1 MELISI
7 MDNILTIFNDLSKT
21 PDTYMLQIAQREK
34 VIRKK
39 EKLSRA
45 ELSEKSNVSYGSLKR
60 FEETGNISLASLIK
74 IAIALD
80 CIDEFENLFRT
91 KKPESIEAIINGTN

>member
-1 MELISI
+1 
-7 MDNILTIFNDLSKT
+7 MDNISAIFNDTLKAPET
-21 PDTYMLQIAQREK
+21 CMLQIAQRER

-39 EKLSRA
+39 RKLSRA
-45 ELSEKSNVSYGSLKR
+45 DLSKRSNVSYGSLKR

-80 CIDEFENLFRT
+80 CIDEFESLFRT
-91 KKPESIEAIINGTN
+91 KKPESIEDIINGRN

>member
-1 MELISI
+1 
-7 MDNILTIFNDLSKT
+7 MDNISAIFNDILKT
-21 PDTYMLQIAQREK
+21 PETYMLQIAQRER

-39 EKLSRA
+39 RKLSRA
-45 ELSEKSNVSYGSLKR
+45 DLSKRSNVSYGSLKR

-80 CIDEFENLFRT
+80 CIDEFESLFRT
-91 KKPESIEAIINGTN
+91 KNPESIEDIINGRN

>member
-1 MELISI
+1 
-7 MDNILTIFNDLSKT
+7 
-21 PDTYMLQIAQREK
+21 MLQIAQRER

-39 EKLSRA
+39 MKLSRA
-45 ELSEKSNVSYGSLKR
+45 DLSKRSNVSYGSLKR

-80 CIDEFENLFRT
+80 CIDEFESLFRT
-91 KKPESIEAIINGTN
+91 KKPESIEEISNGRN

>member
-1 MELISI
+1 
-7 MDNILTIFNDLSKT
+7 MDNISAIFNNLLKT
-21 PDTYMLQIAQREK
+21 PETYMLQIAQRER

-39 EKLSRA
+39 RKLSRA
-45 ELSEKSNVSYGSLKR
+45 DLSKRSNVSYGSLKR

-80 CIDEFENLFRT
+80 CIDEFESLFRT
-91 KKPESIEAIINGTN
+91 KKPESIEDIINGRN

>member
-1 MELISI
+1 
-7 MDNILTIFNDLSKT
+7 
-21 PDTYMLQIAQREK
+21 MLQIAQREK

-60 FEETGNISLASLIK
+60 FEETRNISLASLIK

-91 KKPESIEAIINGTN
+91 KKPESIEDIINGTD

>member
-1 MELISI
+1 

-91 KKPESIEAIINGTN
+91 KKPESIEDIINGTD

>member
-91 KKPESIEAIINGTN
+91 KKPESIEDIINGTN

>member
-1 MELISI
+1 
-7 MDNILTIFNDLSKT
+7 MDNISAIFNDTLKS
-21 PDTYMLQIAQREK
+21 PETYMLQIAQRER

-39 EKLSRA
+39 RKLSRA
-45 ELSEKSNVSYGSLKR
+45 DLSKKSNVSYGSLKR

-80 CIDEFENLFRT
+80 CIDEFESLFRT
-91 KKPESIEAIINGTN
+91 KNPESIEDIINGRN

>member
-1 MELISI
+1 
-7 MDNILTIFNDLSKT
+7 MDNISAIFNESLKAPET
-21 PDTYMLQIAQREK
+21 CMLQIAQRER

-39 EKLSRA
+39 RKLSRA
-45 ELSEKSNVSYGSLKR
+45 DLSKRSNVSYGSLKR

-80 CIDEFENLFRT
+80 CIDEFESLFRT
-91 KKPESIEAIINGTN
+91 KNPESIEDIINGRN

>member
-1 MELISI
+1 
-7 MDNILTIFNDLSKT
+7 MDNISAIFNESLKA
-21 PDTYMLQIAQREK
+21 PETYMLQIAQRER

-39 EKLSRA
+39 RKLSRA
-45 ELSEKSNVSYGSLKR
+45 DLSKRSNVSYGSLKR

-80 CIDEFENLFRT
+80 CIDEFESLFRT
-91 KKPESIEAIINGTN
+91 KNPESIEDIINGRN

>member
-1 MELISI
+1 
-7 MDNILTIFNDLSKT
+7 MDNISAIFNDNLKS
-21 PDTYMLQIAQREK
+21 PETYMLQIAQRER

-39 EKLSRA
+39 RKLSRA
-45 ELSEKSNVSYGSLKR
+45 DLSKRSNVSYGSLKR

-80 CIDEFENLFRT
+80 CIDEFESLFRT
-91 KKPESIEAIINGTN
+91 KNPESIEDIINGRN

>member
-1 MELISI
+1 
-7 MDNILTIFNDLSKT
+7 MDNIITIFSDLSKT
-21 PDTYMLQIAQREK
+21 PETYMLQIAQRER

-39 EKLSRA
+39 SKLSRA
-45 ELSEKSNVSYGSLKR
+45 DLSKKSNVSYGSLKR

-80 CIDEFENLFRT
+80 CINEFESLFRA
-91 KKPESIEAIINGTN
+91 KKPESIEDIINGTY

>member
-1 MELISI
+1 MELINI

-91 KKPESIEAIINGTN
+91 KKPESIEDIINGTN

>member
-1 MELISI
+1 
-7 MDNILTIFNDLSKT
+7 MDNISAIFNDMLKA
-21 PDTYMLQIAQREK
+21 PETYMLHIAQRER

-39 EKLSRA
+39 RKLSRA
-45 ELSEKSNVSYGSLKR
+45 ELSKRSNVSYGSLKR

-80 CIDEFENLFRT
+80 CIDEFESLFRT
-91 KKPESIEAIINGTN
+91 KRPESIEDIINGRN

>member
-1 MELISI
+1 
-7 MDNILTIFNDLSKT
+7 MDNISAIFNNQLKA
-21 PDTYMLQIAQREK
+21 PETYMLQIAQRER

-39 EKLSRA
+39 AKLSRA
-45 ELSEKSNVSYGSLKR
+45 DLSKKSNVSFGSLKR

-80 CIDEFENLFRT
+80 SIDEFESLFRT
-91 KKPESIEAIINGTN
+91 KKPELIEDIINGIN

>member
-1 MELISI
+1 
-7 MDNILTIFNDLSKT
+7 MDNISAIFNDTLKA
-21 PDTYMLQIAQREK
+21 PETYMQQIAQRER

-39 EKLSRA
+39 MKLSRA
-45 ELSEKSNVSYGSLKR
+45 DLSKRSNVSYGSLKR

-80 CIDEFENLFRT
+80 CIDEFESLFRT
-91 KKPESIEAIINGTN
+91 KKPESIEDIINGRN

>member
-1 MELISI
+1 
-7 MDNILTIFNDLSKT
+7 MDNISAIFNESLKAPET
-21 PDTYMLQIAQREK
+21 CMLQIAQRER

-39 EKLSRA
+39 RKLSRA
-45 ELSEKSNVSYGSLKR
+45 DLSKRSSVSYGSLKR

-80 CIDEFENLFRT
+80 CIDEFESLFRT
-91 KKPESIEAIINGTN
+91 KKPESIEDIINGRN

>member
-1 MELISI
+1 
-7 MDNILTIFNDLSKT
+7 MDNISAIFNDTLKA
-21 PDTYMLQIAQREK
+21 PETYMLQIAQRER

-39 EKLSRA
+39 RKLSRA
-45 ELSEKSNVSYGSLKR
+45 DLSKRSNVSYGSLKR

-80 CIDEFENLFRT
+80 CIDEFESLFRT
-91 KKPESIEAIINGTN
+91 KNPESIEDIINGRN